1 MLIRH
6 IGYGVG
12 VGAVEVDEPE
22 FWDDFCSL
30 GLDELQVALAEPAVY
45 SVIGIACGG
54 DDLRYGKHIWNVF
67 AFLFKPRAEINR

>member
-1 MLIRH
+1 MA
-6 IGYGVG
+6 VG
-12 VGAVEVDEPE
+12 TVEVDELE

-30 GLDELQVALAEPAVY
+30 DGLEVTLAEPAVY

-67 AFLFKPRAEINR
+67 AFLLLGTSF